1 MLVRRKRS
9 KSAVECPS
17 RSALPHN
24 GETTPDVPVP
34 HLKPLLQLSNQ
45 RYVHHPV
52 TAFDRLFSDTSPSK
66 GNPTVDDLLLSRT
79 AERDD
84 RDLDF
89 QHFLHDPANQQRR
102 SEQRQIQHQTQG
114 PLSPTVPSL
123 LSRLTNRQS
132 NSRDQ
137 TRIAASRRQRSNTVH
152 SSPFERVALEPT
164 HTKAMD
170 SVGSD
175 RRNGTADLVD
185 KEEPAQRV
193 KIWRPS
199 GVQSSDAY
207 RIIQRASA
215 TLRERPSRK
224 RFASSSSMQSQAP
237 STLVPSGEWE
247 DVTITLKDA
256 NLLYVI
262 DKVSLAAVGPQ
273 PLLPLKLTAFLV
285 LCSAVRCA
293 PFCVLLRS
301 KRPMSE

>member
-1 MLVRRKRS
+1 MAFEQQHDPPCSRTRTDHETSYGDIAGRSSPRAPPQLNSWHTSGYQVLVRRKRS
-9 KSAVECPS
+9 KSAVECHS
-17 RSALPHN
+17 RSALPHD
-24 GETTPDVPVP
+24 GKTTPDIPVP
-34 HLKPLLQLSNQ
+34 LLKPLLQLSNQ

-52 TAFDRLFSDTSPSK
+52 TAFDRPFSDTSQPT

-89 QHFLHDPANQQRR
+89 QRFLHDPANQQRR

-137 TRIAASRRQRSNTVH
+137 TRVAASRRQRSNTVQ

-185 KEEPAQRV
+185 KQEPAQRV
-193 KIWRPS
+193 KIWR
-199 GVQSSDAY
+199 D
-207 RIIQRASA
+207 
-215 TLRERPSRK
+215 RK
-224 RFASSSSMQSQAP
+224 S
-237 STLVPSGEWE
+237 V
-247 DVTITLKDA
+247 V
-256 NLLYVI
+256 
-262 DKVSLAAVGPQ
+262 
-273 PLLPLKLTAFLV
+273 
-285 LCSAVRCA
+285 
-293 PFCVLLRS
+293 
-301 KRPMSE
+301 